1 MVMPIWVTETSEKYV
16 IDLVADLNT
25 SDGASATSTHPVS
38 PPPPPPLLT
47 AAPFIISLDF

>member
-38 PPPPPPLLT
+38 PPPPLLT